1 MSELFD
7 SLNFPSTGITS
18 SQSSQPSTSRVYW
31 HASPSPAFL
40 STRTGTPSK
49 ARGEHKSPTIP
60 PLCTQAFLGELRKVS
75 AAATSS
81 HASSSRPTLVVGSRY
96 DPALG
101 SPVSPKARGK
111 RRADPEALTIDDDGS
126 SDEDGDGGSARGNRL
141 FLGEIDESSPETR
154 RRRTMDAGHTGRLR
168 KSPLSSA
175 DAASQS
181 QHARQG
187 GESLDSARRADGGRA
202 NGNADDAI
210 GRGAQDRRSEP
221 ARDGSSSSASA
232 RRQHRRSRGSSKR
245 HNPSVWVQGLGIT
258 RSDSPRSLLALPL
271 AGGALDESMDGP
283 VAPQTARKLF
293 EDLNAVLDESC
304 NAIVQPR
311 AARPPRD
318 EAESAASQSCSAPL
332 AVGIGAVEHASK
344 DVVDIGRPHNG
355 EDPHAQPQGANRTGF
370 ARSTSLPDRTQAA
383 IDSRTTHAVARRP
396 GGEGDSSSS
405 LPTTFGPRRVLS
417 AVKSHSDVF
426 ASDYSDAAHEE
437 RRRQVSE
444 FAAAAIAPVAR
455 SMDPAAPRPLSSRSN
470 LPPRAP
476 SIPPKAYAKTGLGV
490 TKEAAAVEPP
500 PGPARGDARNDSR
513 RKLGT
518 RPPAVQPQQ
527 PILPST
533 TIDREPGNV
542 DARTAATEIVD
553 LTMDDEFPDVDSA
566 SSRSTSPR
574 KSHTPSPTKQR
585 QSSVA
590 STTTAPGRSRST
602 GSTTRTALGMGKI
615 SSACLSQA
623 RQPGLPR
630 SSQSVLGSQR
640 PKRAVTAAATSSVAG
655 RVLQAPSRSSPS
667 APFRP
672 PAKTRLQTAAAAAAA
687 ASSTTS
693 STGASR
699 TPSRGSDATLQ
710 PRTKPPQPPPAP
722 AASKAH
728 IGSDD
733 SFGLSDTDD
742 AAFASLASELGF

>member
-344 DVVDIGRPHNG
+344 DVVDI
-355 EDPHAQPQGANRTGF
+355 
-370 ARSTSLPDRTQAA
+370 
-383 IDSRTTHAVARRP
+383 
-396 GGEGDSSSS
+396 
-405 LPTTFGPRRVLS
+405 
-417 AVKSHSDVF
+417 VKSHSDVF